1 MGDGQYKSLILIAMI
16 FTATACEDTGKQA
29 TESDSSGLP
38 ARGVTVSWDA
48 STAKQVGETGGGY
61 LVYIA
66 KTSVAISS
74 TTPVQVA
81 NPGNGTHVT
90 STVTQ
95 LAPGTYNFAVK
106 AYSTESTSE
115 LSTITNFTVPQ

>member
-1 MGDGQYKSLILIAMI
+1 MSNGIFRAITLITLLLA
-16 FTATACEDTGKQA
+16 ATACEDSGKQA
-29 TESDSSGLP
+29 AEGDSSGLP
-38 ARGVTVSWDA
+38 PRAVTVSWTA
-48 STAKQVGETGGGY
+48 SNAKQVGETGGGY
-61 LVYIA
+61 LVFIA
-66 KTSVAISS
+66 KTSVAIAT

-106 AYSTESTSE
+106 AYSIETTSE

>member
-1 MGDGQYKSLILIAMI
+1 VRDHLHKYLISIALIFAL
-16 FTATACEDTGKQA
+16 TGCEDTAKQA

-38 ARGVTVSWDA
+38 PRAVTVSWSA
-48 STAKQVGETGGGY
+48 SNAKQVGEAGGGY
-61 LVYIA
+61 LVYVA
-66 KTSVAISS
+66 KTSVAIAT

-81 NPGNGTHVT
+81 NPGNGTHIT

-106 AYSTESTSE
+106 AYSAESTSE
-115 LSTITNFTVPQ
+115 LSPIANFTVPQ

>member
-1 MGDGQYKSLILIAMI
+1 MRDRLYRCLISTVFI
-16 FTATACEDTGKQA
+16 FAVTACEDTGKQA
-29 TESDSSGLP
+29 AEGDSSGLP
-38 ARGVTVSWDA
+38 PRSVTVSWTA
-48 STAKQVGETGGGY
+48 NNAKQVGQPGGGY

-66 KTSVAISS
+66 KTSVAIAT

-95 LAPGTYNFAVK
+95 LSPGTYNFAVK
-106 AYSTESTSE
+106 AYSADATSE